1 MNSKNR
7 GRMIMARDKHL
18 LSLYKEYNKLENLQ
32 REAPLIELDEPY
44 QRGWVRSFRL
54 REDAQRREDRDTL
67 LEILERVNVKQYCRK
82 GTFMQK
88 NRKTGKVVPIGH
100 NPKRY
105 SRKEWS
111 RLDWKE
117 EHRKY
122 FDMRLVSEPNI
133 KGEWVLN
140 HRYVFIYPFYLE
152 SYIEK
157 HFITHRRVA
166 TPEIDARLAEI
177 DNFFDQVQALSRIY
191 NIKGWTWHWRYE
203 KDHKKRERD
212 LAIKTG
218 LEEYYDEQ

>member
-1 MNSKNR
+1 
-7 GRMIMARDKHL
+7 MIMARDKHL
-18 LSLYKEYNKLENLQ
+18 LSLYKEYNKLNSLQ
-32 REAPLIELDEPY
+32 REAPLVELDEPY

-105 SRKEWS
+105 SRKQWS
-111 RLDWKE
+111 ELDWKE
-117 EHRKY
+117 EYRKY
-122 FDMRLVSEPNI
+122 FDMRLVSEQNI

-140 HRYVFIYPFYLE
+140 QRFVFIYPFYFE

-157 HFITHRRVA
+157 YFITHRRVA
-166 TPEIDARLAEI
+166 TPEVDSRLEYVSRFL
-177 DNFFDQVQALSRIY
+177 DNPTEWGRIHRL
-191 NIKGWTWHWRYE
+191 KGWKHNWHWGYE
-203 KDHKKRERD
+203 KDHKKREHH